1 MTATVTARPVI
12 APLAMLAVAAFAGNS
27 LLARAA
33 LGEGLMGAGSFTAIR
48 LAAGAAVL
56 LPWLVRGRREWP
68 QWRGA
73 LALFAYCTAFSFAY
87 VQLGAATGAMVL
99 FAAVQATVLVAGMVS
114 GKPMRAID
122 AAGIALAFGGVSL
135 LLGAHLAPG
144 PLLGMGS
151 MIVAGVAWGLYSVM
165 GRTATDPVR
174 HTAGNFGLAALFAAP
189 LPWLDAAAPVTLN
202 GVLLAVLSGAVTS
215 GLGYVAWYRLVPRL
229 PHAAVGSIQLATPLV
244 AALGAAMLLGEPLTV
259 RLGIAATLIL
269 GGIGLTLRPARLSV
283 PQHQ

>member
-33 LGEGLMGAGSFTAIR
+33 LGEGLIGAGSFTAIR

-56 LPWLVRGRREWP
+56 LPWLVRGQREWP

-73 LALFAYCTAFSFAY
+73 SALFVYCAAFSFAY

-99 FAAVQATVLVAGMVS
+99 FAAVQATVLVASMIS
-114 GKPMRAID
+114 GKPLRAID
-122 AAGIALAFGGVSL
+122 AAGIVLAFGGVSL

-144 PLLGMGS
+144 PLLGMAS

-165 GRTATDPVR
+165 GRTATDPAR

-189 LPWLDAAAPVTLN
+189 LPLLDAAGPVTLH
-202 GVLLAVLSGAVTS
+202 GVLLAILSGSITS

-229 PHAAVGSIQLATPLV
+229 PHAAVGSVQLATPLL
-244 AALGAAMLLGEPLTV
+244 AALGAAALLGEPLTV
-259 RLGIAATLIL
+259 RLGIAAALIL
-269 GGIGLTLRPARLSV
+269 GGIGLTLRRA
-283 PQHQ
+283 